1 LSEYDTGII
10 ADAGVVVLSGRF
22 ANRPDGNY

>member
-10 ADAGVVVLSGRF
+10 ADAGVVVLWGRF
-22 ANRPDGNY
+22 ATRPDGNY